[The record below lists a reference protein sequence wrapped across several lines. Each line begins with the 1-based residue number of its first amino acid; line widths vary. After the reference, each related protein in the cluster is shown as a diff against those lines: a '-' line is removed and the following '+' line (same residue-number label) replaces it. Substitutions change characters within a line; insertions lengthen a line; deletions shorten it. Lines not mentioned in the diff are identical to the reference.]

1 MSGETKLTARS
12 ALSVL
17 RNAPYRRYII
27 GSAISDT
34 GTWMQIMAQGY
45 VMSTLTTKAVWLGM
59 ANLAAGLPMLALTMV
74 GGSAADKYDKR
85 KILLITQFVQIA
97 LAVGIG
103 YLVWKGE
110 IAIWH
115 VLTFAAIL
123 GVSNSF
129 EMPTLSALIPELV
142 KREQIPSGIAID
154 RSVFHGSRVVGP
166 TIGGILIS
174 AWGTAS
180 AFFANAIS
188 FVALIVALLS
198 LPPRAKGSAEEE
210 QKRTTGF
217 KDGFR
222 FVAND
227 KPSLAMIMLIATQSV
242 CIFPII
248 TVMMPLYVRMVF
260 GLGRADRLG
269 FLLGA
274 SAVGSLVGSIFLIGL
289 AREKRVPLM
298 ILCALGVTGAI
309 LGLSLGPTFY
319 VATALL
325 VVNSLGLAT
334 NFGLASTIV
343 QERAPDYL
351 RGRVSAVFMLSF
363 VGLMPIA
370 GLGVTSLSDFIGMKT
385 ALAIAAIIYG
395 IITILVLA
403 RVREECS
410 QPGITETHL
419 TTPASPAAATV
430 QRIFKFQA
438 PKAAATFGD

>member
-1 MSGETKLTARS
+1 MSAEPKLTARS
-12 ALSVL
+12 ALGVL

-34 GTWMQIMAQGY
+34 GTWMQVMAQGY
-45 VMSTLTTKAVWLGM
+45 VMSTLTDKAVWLGM
-59 ANLAAGLPMLALTMV
+59 AQFAAGLPMLLLTMA

-85 KILLITQFVQIA
+85 TILLITQFIQIA
-97 LAVGIG
+97 LALAIG
-103 YLVWKGE
+103 YLVWKGQ

-115 VLTFAAIL
+115 ILMFAAML

-129 EMPTLSALIPELV
+129 EMPTLSALVPELV
-142 KREQIPSGIAID
+142 TREQIPSGIAID

-180 AFFANAIS
+180 AFFANAIT
-188 FVALIVALLS
+188 FVALIIALLS
-198 LPPRAKGSAEEE
+198 LPARKKATAEEE
-210 QKRTTGF
+210 EKRKTGM

-222 FVAND
+222 FVTND
-227 KPSLAMIMLIATQSV
+227 RPSLAMIILIATQSV

-248 TVMMPLYVRMVF
+248 TVMMPLYVRLVLGQGPESL
-260 GLGRADRLG
+260 GLLM
-269 FLLGA
+269 GA
-274 SAVGSLVGSIFLIGL
+274 AAVGSLVGSIFLIGL
-289 AREKRVPLM
+289 ARERRVPLM

-309 LGLSLGPTFY
+309 LGLAAGPSFY
-319 VATALL
+319 GATALL
-325 VVNSLGLAT
+325 VLNSLGLAT
-334 NFGLASTIV
+334 NFGLASTVV

-370 GLGVTSLSDFIGMKT
+370 GLGVTSLADFIGMRM

-395 IITILVLA
+395 VITVLVLL
-403 RVREECS
+403 RVRHECS
-410 QPGITETHL
+410 GPGMTEAEL
-419 TTPASPAAATV
+419 GAPATPATV
-430 QRIFKFQA
+430 
-438 PKAAATFGD
+438 P